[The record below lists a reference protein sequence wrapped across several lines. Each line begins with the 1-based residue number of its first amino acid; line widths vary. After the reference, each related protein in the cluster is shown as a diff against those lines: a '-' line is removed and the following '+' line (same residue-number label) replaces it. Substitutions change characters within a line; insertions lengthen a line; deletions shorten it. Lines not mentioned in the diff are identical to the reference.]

1 MLQTRQPVLQRYW
14 NPVVP
19 SENVTDKP
27 VGLKYFGVDVVIW
40 RDSRGAVHAQED
52 RCQHRTA
59 RLSGGWI
66 SNDAHGEGL
75 TCPYHGWRYGAGGA
89 CVHIPQQPE
98 LSPKLC
104 AARAKG
110 RGFLAED
117 RYGFVWVCLSTE
129 PLAGIPEFEEE
140 ARGFRRIPQFY
151 ERWNCA
157 GLRLM
162 ENSFDNAHFAFTH
175 KTSFGDMH
183 KPVPASL
190 NLTSADYGFLFETK
204 VEVRNP
210 EVQKKVLRMDTDT
223 TIRHM
228 RNKWFA
234 PFIRKLH
241 ITYPNGLEHAI
252 VTCATPVDDT
262 SIQVCQWA
270 YRSDTEA
277 ESPAADIVAFDRQV
291 TAEDKGVLESTD
303 YDAPLD
309 LASGEE
315 KHMTTD
321 QPGMMMR
328 KWLIA
333 TLVKHGEV
341 EARRDGRAPARVA
354 VSSQAA

>member
-1 MLQTRQPVLQRYW
+1 
-14 NPVVP
+14 
-19 SENVTDKP
+19 
-27 VGLKYFGVDVVIW
+27 
-40 RDSRGAVHAQED
+40 
-52 RCQHRTA
+52 
-59 RLSGGWI
+59 
-66 SNDAHGEGL
+66 
-75 TCPYHGWRYGAGGA
+75 
-89 CVHIPQQPE
+89 
-98 LSPKLC
+98 
-104 AARAKG
+104 
-110 RGFLAED
+110 
-117 RYGFVWVCLSTE
+117 
-129 PLAGIPEFEEE
+129 
-140 ARGFRRIPQFY
+140 
-151 ERWNCA
+151 
-157 GLRLM
+157 
-162 ENSFDNAHFAFTH
+162 
-175 KTSFGDMH
+175 
-183 KPVPASL
+183 
-190 NLTSADYGFLFETK
+190 
-204 VEVRNP
+204 
-210 EVQKKVLRMDTDT
+210 
-223 TIRHM
+223 M

-315 KHMTTD
+315 KHMATD

>member
-1 MLQTRQPVLQRYW
+1 MLQTQQPVLQRFW
-14 NPVVP
+14 NPVIP
-19 SENVTDKP
+19 SDQVTDKP
-27 VGLKYFGVDVVIW
+27 VALKHFGQDVVLW
-40 RDSRGAVHAQED
+40 RDATGAIHAQED

-66 SNDAHGEGL
+66 SRDEHGEGL

-98 LSPKLC
+98 LSQKLC
-104 AARAKG
+104 GARARA
-110 RGFLAED
+110 RGFLADD
-117 RYGFVWVCLSTE
+117 RYGFVWVCLSAE
-129 PLAGIPEFEEE
+129 PLMGIPEFEEE
-140 ARGFRRIPQFY
+140 AKGFRRIPEFY
-151 ERWNCA
+151 ERWECA

-175 KTSFGDMH
+175 KESFGDMH

-190 NLTSADYGFLFETK
+190 QLTPTEYGFLFETK

-210 EVQKKVLRMDTDT
+210 EVQKRALRMDSDT

-228 RNKWFA
+228 RNKWYL

-241 ITYPNGLEHAI
+241 ITYPNGLEHAL
-252 VTCATPVDDT
+252 VTCATPIDDR

-277 ESPAADIVAFDRQV
+277 DASAADIIAFDRQV
-291 TAEDKGVLESTD
+291 TTEDRAVLESTD
-303 YDAPLD
+303 FDAPLD

-315 KHMTTD
+315 KHMPTD

-328 KWLIA
+328 KQ
-333 TLVKHGEV
+333 LVKLLSDHGEV
-341 EARRDGRAPARVA
+341 EQRLDGRSPARAPAGA
-354 VSSQAA
+354 VSA